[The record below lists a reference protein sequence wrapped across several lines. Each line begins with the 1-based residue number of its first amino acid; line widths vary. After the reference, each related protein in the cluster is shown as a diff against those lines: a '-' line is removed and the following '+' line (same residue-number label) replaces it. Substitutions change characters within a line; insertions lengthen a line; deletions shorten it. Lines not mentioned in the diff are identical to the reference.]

1 MKLPPDLEALAELR
15 AKETGYKSWGAYLKG
30 LLRYDALCRSTHSVT
45 IAWSELPLE
54 DQDKV
59 DAKLLARAQKGQG
72 MRAAE
77 AAKVDWRTL

>member
-1 MKLPPDLEALAELR
+1 MI
-15 AKETGYKSWGAYLKG
+15 
-30 LLRYDALCRSTHSVT
+30 RYDALCRSTHSVT